1 MKKTVLL
8 RHAAMRRRNRFTLI
22 ELLVVIAIIVILA
35 GMLLPALNRARQ
47 KARSAA
53 CVSNL
58 KQLGVSMYAYVGDFS
73 DYFVAD
79 YHFGYK
85 VGSLPDNWVR
95 KMIANGYLTGN
106 ILCCP
111 GRINYTDTVRREQL
125 RNLKMGDDLFTSYAA
140 DVPEYGYNYL
150 CIGMN
155 RKKYSSGGPVYE
167 TKDPAKPH
175 MVKNPSSKILNA
187 DTQNQGTDFGQSK
200 LLFYG
205 KISTGENGY
214 LSPRHDGICNILFV
228 AGNVGQLN
236 GGVKSDVGINNLH
249 RQAKAAYMSGNM
261 WTREDKIPW

>member
-1 MKKTVLL
+1 
-8 RHAAMRRRNRFTLI
+8 MRRRNRFTLI
-22 ELLVVIAIIVILA
+22 ELLVVIAIIAILA

-85 VGSLPDNWVR
+85 VGSFPDNWVR

-111 GRINYTDTVRREQL
+111 GRTNITNAGLRELL
-125 RNLKMGDDLFTSYAA
+125 RNLKMGDDLFTGWAA
-140 DVPEYGYNYL
+140 DVSEYGYNYL

-167 TKDPAKPH
+167 PKDPAKPH

-187 DTQNQGTDFGQSK
+187 DAQDRGTGWGCSK

-205 KISTGENGY
+205 FSNTSENGY